1 MKQLNLLLL
10 VVLLSSCASMRYGNL
25 TDLAPNKDVYLA
37 QDAVSQL
44 SRVYPPTQN
53 TFYIHQQINDG
64 FGIHLIREMRKK
76 GYGIIENVQARQK
89 ANFFYVVDMLAAKPL
104 YRVSL
109 YIGSQTLSRVYAKT
123 RGKLEP
129 VSPWSRKE

>member
-1 MKQLNLLLL
+1 MKKLSLFLLA
-10 VVLLSSCASMRYGNL
+10 VLLSSCASMHYGNL
-25 TDLAPNKDVYLA
+25 TDLAPSNDAYLA

-44 SRVYPPTQN
+44 APIYPPAQN
-53 TFYIHQQINDG
+53 TFYLHQRINDG
-64 FGIHLIREMRKK
+64 FGIHLIREMRKN
-76 GYGIIENVQARQK
+76 GYGIIENVQPRQK
-89 ANFFYVVDMLAAKPL
+89 ANFFYVVDTLAAKPL

-123 RGKLEP
+123 KGKLVP